1 MNIPQQEI
9 KTGSSRRALIWLW
22 TLGAGLVGAGAGYLV
37 LHFENGEVNDIPG
50 TAQEAFIFMQAALL
64 LGVLAGVLSPQVWVG
79 RRRTAFLA
87 ALLGALALFIVVA
100 TRVVQARN
108 GTVLFFGCFTI
119 PFLLVSVLGGLF
131 GSWIGALLADIRR
144 GEG

>member
-1 MNIPQQEI
+1 
-9 KTGSSRRALIWLW
+9 
-22 TLGAGLVGAGAGYLV
+22 V

-64 LGVLAGVLSPQVWVG
+64 LGVLAGVLSPQVWAG

-100 TRVVQARN
+100 TRVVQAGN
-108 GTVLFFGCFTI
+108 GNGLFFGCFTI
-119 PFLLVSVLGGLF
+119 PFLLVSVLGGIF

>member
-1 MNIPQQEI
+1 MNIPQQEM

-22 TLGAGLVGAGAGYLV
+22 TLTAGLVGAGAGFLV
-37 LHFENGEVNDIPG
+37 LHFENGEVNDIPN

-64 LGVLAGVLSPQVWVG
+64 LGVLAGVLSPQAWVG

-87 ALLGALALFIVVA
+87 ALSGALALFIVVA
-100 TRVVQARN
+100 TRVVQAGN
-108 GTVLFFGCFTI
+108 DTALFFGCFTI
-119 PFLLVSVLGGLF
+119 PFLLVSVLGGVF
-131 GSWIGALLADIRR
+131 GAWIGALLADIRR

>member
-1 MNIPQQEI
+1 
-9 KTGSSRRALIWLW
+9 GGSRRVLIWLW
-22 TLGAGLVGAGAGYLV
+22 TLAAGLVGAGAGFSV
-37 LHFENGEVNDIPG
+37 LHFENGQVNDVPG

-64 LGVLAGVLSPQVWVG
+64 LGVLAGVLSPQVWAG
-79 RRRTAFLA
+79 KKRTAFLA
-87 ALLGALALFIVVA
+87 ALFGALALFIVVA
-100 TRVVQARN
+100 ARVVDARN

-119 PFLLVSVLGGLF
+119 PFLLVSVLGGIF